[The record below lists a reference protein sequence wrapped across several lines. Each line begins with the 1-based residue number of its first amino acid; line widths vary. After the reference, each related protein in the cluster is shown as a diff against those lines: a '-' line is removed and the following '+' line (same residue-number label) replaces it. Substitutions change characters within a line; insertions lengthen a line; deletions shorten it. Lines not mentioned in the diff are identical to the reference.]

1 MLQIKNTATGTD
13 VFDGLISRLE
23 TAEESIYE
31 AEETS
36 KETANTKKQS
46 KKKKTERKQKKK
58 KKKKKAPG
66 QNIQGGWDN
75 NKLCNITQNGKTSRR
90 KNSTEERPETLVAE
104 NVPQLMSNNKSQLQ

>member
-1 MLQIKNTATGTD
+1 MLEIKNTATGTD

-36 KETANTKKQS
+36 KETSNTKKQS

-58 KKKKKAPG
+58 KKKH
-66 QNIQGGWDN
+66 QGRISKEVGTTIN
-75 NKLCNITQNGKTSRR
+75 FVTLHRMAKPV
-90 KNSTEERPETLVAE
+90 EERIVQKKDLK
-104 NVPQLMSNNKSQLQ
+104 L